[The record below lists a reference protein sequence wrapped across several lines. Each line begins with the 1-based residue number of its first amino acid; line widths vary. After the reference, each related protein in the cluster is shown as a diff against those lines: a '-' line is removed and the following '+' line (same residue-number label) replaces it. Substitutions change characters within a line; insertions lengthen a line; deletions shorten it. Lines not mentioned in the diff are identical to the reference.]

1 MNENVKNGKR
11 RNRSEE
17 SGTILIVTLLVL
29 LVVSSIGV
37 GVVIVA
43 GGEGDLSG
51 NMKAGEQA
59 LFYADAGLAEAL
71 AQIDTSTSGGVP
83 NGLGVVKAQILPVSG
98 TYADVKGP
106 GGAVIPDAKFRVEG
120 EMDAGANNF
129 TIECN
134 IPGYSLDY
142 GQRRYHLISTGV
154 GGGGASRQVEA
165 VIVSSPTPGICPPGL
180 GEQH

>member
-1 MNENVKNGKR
+1 MNEISNPR
-11 RNRSEE
+11 RDGE

-29 LVVSSIGV
+29 LVISSIGV

-43 GGEGDLSG
+43 GSEGDLSG

-59 LFYADAGLAEAL
+59 LYFADAGLAEAL
-71 AQIDTSTSGGVP
+71 SQIDVTSSGGVP
-83 NGLGVVKAQILPVSG
+83 NGFGLVKAQILPVSG

-106 GGAVIPDAKFRVEG
+106 AGIIPDAKFRVEG
-120 EMDAGANNF
+120 EMDAGANGF
-129 TIECN
+129 TVECN

-142 GQRRYHLISTGV
+142 GQRRFHLISTGV
-154 GGGGASRQVEA
+154 GAGGASRQVEA
-165 VIVSSPTPGICPPGL
+165 VIISSPTPGICPPGL

>member
-1 MNENVKNGKR
+1 MHIDVNAKR
-11 RNRSEE
+11 RSDE

-43 GGEGDLSG
+43 GSEGDLSG

-59 LFYADAGLAEAL
+59 LYFADAGLAEAL
-71 AQIDTSTSGGVP
+71 SQIDVSTSGGVP
-83 NGLGVVKAQILPVSG
+83 NGFGVAKAQILPVSG
-98 TYADVKGP
+98 IYADVKGP
-106 GGAVIPDAKFRVEG
+106 SGAVIPDAKYRVEG
-120 EMDAGANNF
+120 EMDAGSNGF
-129 TIECN
+129 TVECN

-142 GQRRYHLISTGV
+142 GQRRFHLISTGV
-154 GGGGASRQVEA
+154 GAGGTVRQVEA
-165 VIVSSPTPGICPPGL
+165 VIISSPTPGICPPGL